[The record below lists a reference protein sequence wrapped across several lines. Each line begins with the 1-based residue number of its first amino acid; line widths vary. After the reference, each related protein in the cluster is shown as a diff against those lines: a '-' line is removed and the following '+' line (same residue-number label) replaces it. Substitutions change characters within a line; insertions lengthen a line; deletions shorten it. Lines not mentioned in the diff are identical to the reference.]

1 MTEPPPEH
9 PIFATTSTTQV
20 LILPSSPPRDPPP
33 PYPSRERR
41 RAGRSGR
48 RRRNQTTAEYLQ
60 TSSADNESDGV
71 PSAFSPFPGS
81 PDLEQ
86 HPSETTP
93 LLSPSRLPPGGIG
106 RRPRTLSMSST
117 LHSAVSAAPS
127 FTHTFISAF
136 QPDRDCDLDPD
147 DEASHDSDDRDLLES
162 PLARTNPLVD
172 QTRLSAPELPGDLSL
187 ERRGLSFGARVRR
200 YFRPL
205 SRRAYYSALLHLLVF
220 NFPYA
225 LAAWIYLFVFTLVSA
240 KFIFYCENEPI

>member
-1 MTEPPPEH
+1 MTEPPPEQ
-9 PIFATTSTTQV
+9 PVFAATGTTQV
-20 LILPSSPPRDPPP
+20 LILPGSPPRDPPP

-48 RRRNQTTAEYLQ
+48 RRRNQTTAEHLQ

-71 PSAFSPFPGS
+71 PSVYSPFPGS
-81 PDLEQ
+81 PDLDCHVE
-86 HPSETTP
+86 HASETTP
-93 LLSPSRLPPGGIG
+93 LLSPSRLPPGGLS
-106 RRPRTLSMSST
+106 RRPRTLSVSST

-127 FTHTFISAF
+127 FTHTVISAF
-136 QPDRDCDLDPD
+136 QPDRDCDLDPE

-162 PLARTNPLVD
+162 PLTRTNHLDD
-172 QTRLSAPELPGDLSL
+172 QTRLSVVELPTDSSL
-187 ERRGLSFGARVRR
+187 ERRALPFGARVRR

-205 SRRAYYSALLHLLVF
+205 ARRAYYSALLHLLLF

-240 KFIFYCENEPI
+240 RPNFL